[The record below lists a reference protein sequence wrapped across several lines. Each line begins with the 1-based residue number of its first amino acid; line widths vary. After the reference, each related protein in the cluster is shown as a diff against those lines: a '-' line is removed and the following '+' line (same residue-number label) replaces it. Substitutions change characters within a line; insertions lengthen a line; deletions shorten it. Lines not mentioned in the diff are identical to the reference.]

1 MVVVIKTISEG
12 TVHCTITVTK
22 QPLMSSKT
30 AVVILNWNGKNFLE
44 EFLPT
49 MIKNTSNADIIVAD
63 NQSTDNS
70 IEFLKSNFEDIRIII
85 NHENGGFAK
94 GYNDALGEI
103 EGQYDYYVLIN
114 SDIEVT
120 LGWLDPL
127 VKLLD
132 ENDEVA
138 GAQPKVRSFHRK
150 EYFEHAGASG
160 GFIDK
165 NYYPFCRGRIF
176 DEVERD
182 VGQYD
187 NQKEVF
193 WTTGACMIVRSK
205 IYHELK
211 GLDEDFFAHMEEIDF
226 CWRAKKRG
234 YSFYVE
240 PRSLVYHVGG
250 GTLNYENPRKT
261 FLNFRNSLYT
271 IHKNHNGFLFTKIL
285 WRLILDG
292 VAGVKFLSALK
303 FKHFGAVLKAHFT
316 YYVQIGTLNKKRREI
331 KKESQHF
338 NSAGLYDA
346 SILWAYFFKGIK
358 SFKGLNKRYFR

>member
-1 MVVVIKTISEG
+1 
-12 TVHCTITVTK
+12 
-22 QPLMSSKT
+22 MSSKT

-44 EFLPT
+44 EFLPSLV
-49 MIKNTSNADIIVAD
+49 KNTSNADVIVAD
-63 NQSTDNS
+63 NESTDDS
-70 IEFLKSNFEDIRIII
+70 VSFLKSNFPELHVIVND
-85 NHENGGFAK
+85 ENGGFAK
-94 GYNDALGEI
+94 GYNDALKVI
-103 EGQYDYYVLIN
+103 EGKYDYYVLIN

-120 LGWLDPL
+120 SIWLDPL

-132 ENDEVA
+132 ENSEIA
-138 GAQPKVRSFHRK
+138 GAQPKVRSFHKK

-160 GFIDK
+160 GFMDK

-176 DEVERD
+176 DKVEKD
-182 VGQYD
+182 LGQYD

-205 IYHELK
+205 VYHEIG

-240 PRSLVYHVGG
+240 PKSIVYHVGG
-250 GTLNYENPRKT
+250 GTLNYESPRKT

-271 IHKNHNGFLFTKIL
+271 IHKNHDGFLFGKIL
-285 WRLILDG
+285 WRMVLDG
-292 VAGVKFLSALK
+292 IAGVKFITAFK
-303 FKHFGAVLKAHFT
+303 FKHFRAILNAHSA
-316 YYVQIGTLNKKRREI
+316 YYSQLGTLNKKRRAI
-331 KKESQHF
+331 KKESRTF
-338 NSAGLYDA
+338 NSTGHYKA

-358 SFKGLNKRYFR
+358 SFQALNKRYFS

>member
-1 MVVVIKTISEG
+1 M
-12 TVHCTITVTK
+12 
-22 QPLMSSKT
+22 PSKT

-49 MIKNTSNADIIVAD
+49 LIKNTSNADVIVAD
-63 NQSTDNS
+63 NQSIDDS
-70 IEFLKSNFEDIRIII
+70 VSFLATNFPDIQVIL
-85 NHENGGFAK
+85 NDENGGFAK
-94 GYNDALGEI
+94 GYNDALKKI
-103 EGQYDYYVLIN
+103 EGKYDYYVLIN

-120 LGWLDPL
+120 PNWLNPL
-127 VKLLD
+127 VQLLD
-132 ENDEVA
+132 ENTAIA

-160 GFIDK
+160 GFVDK

-176 DEVERD
+176 DEVEKD

-193 WTTGACMIVRSK
+193 WTTGACMIVRS
-205 IYHELK
+205 IVYHEIE

-240 PRSLVYHVGG
+240 PKSTVYHVGG

-261 FLNFRNSLYT
+261 YLNFRNSLYT
-271 IHKNHNGFLFTKIL
+271 IHKNHEGFLLGKIL
-285 WRLILDG
+285 GRMILDG
-292 VAGVKFLSALK
+292 VAGAKFISALK
-303 FKHFGAVLKAHFT
+303 FKHFGAVLRAHFS
-316 YYVQIGTLNKKRREI
+316 YYRQIPQLNNKRGKI
-331 KKESQHF
+331 KKGSTSF
-338 NSAGLYDA
+338 NSSGHYKA

-358 SFKGLNKRYFR
+358 SFKGLNKRFF